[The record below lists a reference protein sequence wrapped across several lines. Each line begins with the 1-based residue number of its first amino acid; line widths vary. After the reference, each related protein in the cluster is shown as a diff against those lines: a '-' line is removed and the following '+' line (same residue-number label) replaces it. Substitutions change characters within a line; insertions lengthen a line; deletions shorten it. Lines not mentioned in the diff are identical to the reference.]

1 MRSGRFLHAAATVAI
16 MCTLAACGGD
26 PHHQQD
32 LVKVPITTVSE
43 EARTAYLH
51 GRDLLEQLRFT
62 DAHQYFVSA
71 TELDP
76 DFALAWMAA
85 ANTSPTTH
93 EFFASMRHAIATADG
108 ASEGEQMMIR
118 AFEAAVNR
126 DPETQRAQLEALVAA
141 YPGDERAH
149 NTYATFLFGQQDYEP
164 AIAEYRK
171 AVAINPDFSQPYNQL
186 GYSYRF
192 LGEFEEAEKAF
203 VRYIELLPDQPNP
216 YDSYAELLMKMGRFE
231 DSIASYEKA
240 LSIEPTFIASYI
252 GIANNLIFMDRTQ
265 DARAALSRI
274 AEIAR
279 TGGEL
284 RQMHTWKAAS
294 HLHEGDFDGA
304 LAEVQSRYDIAAEND
319 DRVAMSGDLNLMG
332 DMLLEAGF
340 SEEASARYEASV
352 EMMEA
357 SEATDDIKEAV
368 RRNDIYESARLA
380 LAARDLETAENL
392 ADDYREAVALHNVR
406 FEVQQSRQLD
416 GLVALASGE
425 PEAALF
431 ELANANQQNPRVL
444 LLNALAFSAAGDRE
458 AARAA
463 CLQVVNFNQINFNLA
478 SVRGTA
484 QRMLDE
490 LEITRSRN

>member
-1 MRSGRFLHAAATVAI
+1 MRSGRILHAAAAVAI
-16 MCTLAACGGD
+16 MSTLTACGGT
-26 PHHQQD
+26 PQTQQNTA
-32 LVKVPITTVSE
+32 KVPITTASE
-43 EARTAYLH
+43 EARAAYLE

-62 DAHQYFVSA
+62 DAYQYFVSA

-76 DFALAWMAA
+76 EFALAWMRAA
-85 ANTSPTTH
+85 GTSPTTH
-93 EFFASMRHAIATADG
+93 EFFASMRHAVATAGG

-149 NTYATFLFGQQDYEP
+149 NTYATFLFGQQEFES
-164 AIAEYRK
+164 AIVEYRK

-186 GYSYRF
+186 GYSHRF
-192 LGEFEEAEKAF
+192 LGEFGDAEKAF
-203 VRYIELLPDQPNP
+203 VRYIELIPDQPNP

-231 DSIASYEKA
+231 ESIASYEKA

-252 GIANNLIFMDRTQ
+252 GIANNFIFMGRTE
-265 DARAALSRI
+265 DARGALSRI
-274 AEIAR
+274 EDIAR

-284 RQMHTWKAAS
+284 RQMRTWRAATY
-294 HLHEGDFDGA
+294 LHEGDVDGA
-304 LAEVQSRYDIAAEND
+304 LAEMQSRYDIAAEND

-332 DMLLEAGF
+332 DMLLEAGRN
-340 SEEASARYEASV
+340 EEASARYEASL

-380 LAARDLETAENL
+380 LAARDLKSAENL

-425 PEAALF
+425 PTAALF
-431 ELANANQQNPRVL
+431 ELANANQQNPQVL

-463 CLQVVNFNQINFNLA
+463 CLQVVNFNQLNFNLA
-478 SVRGTA
+478 YVRGTA
-484 QRMLDE
+484 KKMLEE
-490 LEITRSRN
+490 LDHAR